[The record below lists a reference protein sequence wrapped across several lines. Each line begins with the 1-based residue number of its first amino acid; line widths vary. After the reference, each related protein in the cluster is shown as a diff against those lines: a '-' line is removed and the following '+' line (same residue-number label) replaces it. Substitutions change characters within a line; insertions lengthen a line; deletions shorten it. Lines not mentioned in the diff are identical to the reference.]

1 MLIKALISHLLLYY
15 CYICTVEI
23 QKQRRGGAMFIA
35 PLELDTCKYSENIA
49 NHTLFYMK
57 YIKNYG

>member
-1 MLIKALISHLLLYY
+1 
-15 CYICTVEI
+15 
-23 QKQRRGGAMFIA
+23 MFIA

-57 YIKNYG
+57 YIKELWTKKQ